1 MFSGLKDVD
10 REILKHVNDEELVKV
25 CSTDR
30 KTWNEVCDDKF
41 LKRRLMR
48 YSGIEKYKREDESYK
63 QFFLRFSYYKFKL
76 KEEHQFE
83 YSFGDFK
90 KQYELL
96 EKYKGKWNDL
106 LFEASGAGELAM
118 VRYALVQGADIHA
131 YNDNALR
138 YAVEKGHLDVVK
150 FLVDKGANIHVF
162 DDIPL
167 RIASSHRHLDIVKYL
182 IQNGANVHGSDDH
195 SLRNA
200 VVNNDLPMVKYLIEH
215 GADMRVALK
224 LARRDHHSDIVAY
237 LENL

>member
-41 LKRRLMR
+41 LKRRLTR
-48 YSGIEKYKREDESYK
+48 YPGIEKYKREDESYK

-83 YSFGDFK
+83 YTFGDFK

-96 EKYKGKWNDL
+96 EKYKGKWNEL
-106 LFEASGAGELAM
+106 LFKAAGVGELAM
-118 VRYALVQGADIHA
+118 VKYALIQGAEIHT

-138 YAVEKGHLDVVK
+138 YAVEKGRLEVVK

-167 RIASSHRHLDIVKYL
+167 RAASIHRHLDIVKYL
-182 IQNGANVHGSDDH
+182 VEHGANIHNRT
-195 SLRNA
+195 LRNA
-200 VVNNDLPMVKYLIEH
+200 VINNDLPMVKYLIEH
-215 GADMRVALK
+215 GADMREALK

-237 LENL
+237 LENLQ